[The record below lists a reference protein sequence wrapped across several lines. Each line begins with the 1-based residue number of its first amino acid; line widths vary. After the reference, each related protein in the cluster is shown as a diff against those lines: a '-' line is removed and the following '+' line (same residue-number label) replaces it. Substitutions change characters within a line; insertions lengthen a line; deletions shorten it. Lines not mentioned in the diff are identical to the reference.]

1 MKEIKFE
8 SKAYSPKSFGIE
20 ELQESLKGIND
31 NPDTKR
37 TICNVL
43 RMAYNCMQDEAINAN
58 AARSLILE
66 AFWMGKR
73 MRNKLG
79 NNAKHALKQETPEH
93 VEEFMFSVDW
103 NEDVDLSQGNWD

>member
-8 SKAYSPKSFGIE
+8 SKAYTPKAFGLD
-20 ELQESLKGIND
+20 ELKEAVEGITSE
-31 NPDTKR
+31 PDKKR

-43 RMAYNCMQDEAINAN
+43 RLAYSCMQDEATNIN

-73 MRNKLG
+73 M
-79 NNAKHALKQETPEH
+79 NAKLTKNKQQQLDNEIHDDDDDEYC
-93 VEEFMFSVDW
+93 FSVDF
-103 NEDVDLSQGNWD
+103 SQFPARGNWD

>member
-8 SKAYSPKSFGIE
+8 SKAYTPKSFGIN
-20 ELQESLKGIND
+20 ELQEALDSINSDPD
-31 NPDTKR
+31 NKR

-43 RMAYNCMQDEAINAN
+43 RLAYSCMQEEATNIN

-73 MRNKLG
+73 M
-79 NNAKHALKQETPEH
+79 NAKLTKNKQKQLDDEIH
-93 VEEFMFSVDW
+93 DDDDDDYCFSVDF
-103 NEDVDLSQGNWD
+103 SQLPAKGNWD

>member
-20 ELQESLKGIND
+20 ELQESLKGINGA
-31 NPDTKR
+31 PDSKR

-43 RMAYNCMQDEAINAN
+43 RMAYNCMEDEAINAN

-73 MRNKLG
+73 MNSKLTKNKL
-79 NNAKHALKQETPEH
+79 KQLD
-93 VEEFMFSVDW
+93 EEIHEDDDDEYCFSVDF
-103 NEDVDLSQGNWD
+103 SQLPARGNWD

>member
-8 SKAYSPKSFGIE
+8 SKAYEPKSFGVE
-20 ELQESLKGIND
+20 ELQEALKGIDGSPD
-31 NPDTKR
+31 NKR

-43 RMAYNCMQDEAINAN
+43 RMAYSCMQDEAANIN

-73 MRNKLG
+73 M
-79 NNAKHALKQETPEH
+79 NAKLTKNKQKQLD
-93 VEEFMFSVDW
+93 EEIHDQDDNEYCFSIDFSK
-103 NEDVDLSQGNWD
+103 LPAKGNWD

>member
-8 SKAYSPKSFGIE
+8 SKAYSPKSFGLE
-20 ELQESLKGIND
+20 EFQESLNGID
-31 NPDTKR
+31 GSPDPKR

-43 RMAYNCMQDEAINAN
+43 RMAYNCMQDESINAN

-73 MRNKLG
+73 MNDKLTKNKQ
-79 NNAKHALKQETPEH
+79 KQLDKEIH
-93 VEEFMFSVDW
+93 DDDDEEYCFSVDF
-103 NEDVDLSQGNWD
+103 SQLPARGNWD

>member
-8 SKAYSPKSFGIE
+8 SKAYAPKAFGIQ
-20 ELQESLKGIND
+20 ELQGSLDEINSK
-31 NPDTKR
+31 PDPKR

-43 RMAYNCMQDEAINAN
+43 RLAYSCIQDEATNVN

-73 MRNKLG
+73 MNDKLTKNKQ
-79 NNAKHALKQETPEH
+79 KQLD
-93 VEEFMFSVDW
+93 EEIHDDDDEDYCFSVDFSK
-103 NEDVDLSQGNWD
+103 LPARGNWD

>member
-8 SKAYSPKSFGIE
+8 SKAYTPKSFGIE
-20 ELQESLKGIND
+20 ELQESLNGINSESD
-31 NPDTKR
+31 PKR

-43 RMAYNCMQDEAINAN
+43 RLAYRCMQDEATNIN

-73 MRNKLG
+73 MNDKLTKNKQ
-79 NNAKHALKQETPEH
+79 KQLD
-93 VEEFMFSVDW
+93 EEIHDDDDDDYCFSIDFSK
-103 NEDVDLSQGNWD
+103 LPARGNWD

>member
-8 SKAYSPKSFGIE
+8 SKAYTPKSFGIN
-20 ELQESLKGIND
+20 ELQEALDGINSA
-31 NPDTKR
+31 PDSKR

-43 RMAYNCMQDEAINAN
+43 RLAYSCMQEEATNIN

-73 MRNKLG
+73 M
-79 NNAKHALKQETPEH
+79 NAKLTKNKQKQLDDEIHDDDDDEYC
-93 VEEFMFSVDW
+93 FSVDF
-103 NEDVDLSQGNWD
+103 SQLPARGNWD

>member
-73 MRNKLG
+73 MNSKLTKNKL
-79 NNAKHALKQETPEH
+79 KQLD
-93 VEEFMFSVDW
+93 EEIHEDDDDEYCFSVDF
-103 NEDVDLSQGNWD
+103 SQLPARGNWD

>member
-20 ELQESLKGIND
+20 ELQESLNGID
-31 NPDTKR
+31 GSPDPKR

-43 RMAYNCMQDEAINAN
+43 RMAYNCMQDESINAS

-73 MRNKLG
+73 MNDKLTKNKQ
-79 NNAKHALKQETPEH
+79 KQLD
-93 VEEFMFSVDW
+93 EEIHDDDDEEYCFSVDF
-103 NEDVDLSQGNWD
+103 SQLPARGNWD